1 VTPSSSSVACL
12 RTGGDEGAGNSFCLM
27 TGAEGTGKSSSS
39 ASSSSSSGSG
49 VGVMLF
55 LEDKVLDFL
64 GLLSGPLEPR
74 RSSV

>member
-1 VTPSSSSVACL
+1 
-12 RTGGDEGAGNSFCLM
+12 M